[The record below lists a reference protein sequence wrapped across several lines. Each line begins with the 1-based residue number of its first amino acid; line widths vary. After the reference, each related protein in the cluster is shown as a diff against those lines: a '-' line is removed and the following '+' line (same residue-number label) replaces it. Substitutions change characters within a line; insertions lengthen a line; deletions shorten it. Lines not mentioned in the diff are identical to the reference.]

1 MAGKVLAVILRPLG
15 FYEVNEDYMKA
26 VNEKL
31 EEIEADLSSVATV
44 SNSSSQVIDALK
56 SGETTKAVEVGLEFC
71 KIDDEV
77 KELKEIKRKLEA
89 EEGTIATAVAAANG
103 PALIEEIVESTKKE
117 FTGHCDKVT
126 DLLID
131 IAALVK
137 EVGAK
142 LTNLPSASKTWSWA
156 ERLGTPKE
164 LRNTGKKVEEV
175 QASAEKAKK
184 DLDALTKSINQLGA
198 TP

>member
-1 MAGKVLAVILRPLG
+1 MAGNLVAMILKPLG
-15 FYEVNEDYMKA
+15 LYKVNGEYLKS

-31 EEIEADLSSVATV
+31 GDIEADLGSVAAV
-44 SNSSSQVIDALK
+44 SNSSSQVINALAWDDA
-56 SGETTKAVEVGLEFC
+56 TKAVEVGLEFC

-77 KELKEIKRKLEA
+77 KELKEIERRIETEKQTVDA
-89 EEGTIATAVAAANG
+89 AVAAANV
-103 PALIEEIVESTKKE
+103 PTLIKEIVESTKKE
-117 FTGHCDKVT
+117 ITEHCDKVT

-131 IAALVK
+131 IVALVR
-137 EVGAK
+137 EVGER

-184 DLDALTKSINQLGA
+184 DLDALRQSINQLGA
-198 TP
+198 